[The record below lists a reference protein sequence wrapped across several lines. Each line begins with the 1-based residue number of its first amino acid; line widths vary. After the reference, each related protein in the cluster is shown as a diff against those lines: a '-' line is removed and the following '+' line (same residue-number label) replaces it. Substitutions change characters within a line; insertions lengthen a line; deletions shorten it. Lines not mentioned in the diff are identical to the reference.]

1 MAEGRLYFFM
11 SKSESLAIGFCC
23 FFIYN
28 DHRLWVPALLR
39 KGGLWMKKKDL
50 EKRTAS
56 RSWGHSIKQNWPLYV
71 LVLPSL
77 VLAIIFCYVPMGG
90 LVMAFLDYK
99 PWLGFTKSEFV
110 WFDNF
115 KQIFMFKESYQAIIN
130 TLIIA
135 VSKIICGLIV
145 PIFVALLLNEV
156 KHVGLKKGIQTLVFL
171 PHFLS
176 WIMVAG
182 MMRDVLGLDGIVNN
196 FLQKL
201 GFEPIFFLGEAGMF
215 RQILVIS
222 DVWKGFG
229 FGMIVYLAA
238 MANIDPSLYEAAEVD
253 GANRWQQTLHITLP
267 ALLPMIIVMATLS
280 LGNVLNA
287 GFDQVFNLY
296 SSLTYSTGDII
307 DTYVY
312 RQSLIN
318 GQYSFGTAVG
328 LFKSGVGLL
337 LTIISYK
344 IAYKFAGYRIF

>member
-1 MAEGRLYFFM
+1 ML
-11 SKSESLAIGFCC
+11 I
-23 FFIYN
+23 
-28 DHRLWVPALLR
+28 P
-39 KGGLWMKKKDL
+39 
-50 EKRTAS
+50 
-56 RSWGHSIKQNWPLYV
+56 SI
-71 LVLPSL
+71 
-77 VLAIIFCYVPMGG
+77 VLAVIFCYVPMGG
-90 LVMAFLDYK
+90 LVMAFQNYK
-99 PWLGFTKSEFV
+99 PWLGITGSDWV

-145 PIFVALLLNEV
+145 PVVVALLLNEV
-156 KHVGLKKGIQTLVFL
+156 RHVGLSKGIQTLVYL

-176 WIMVAG
+176 WITVAG
-182 MMRDVLGLDGIVNN
+182 MLRDILGLDGIVNS
-196 FLQKL
+196 FLQKI
-201 GFEPIFFLGEAGMF
+201 GIEPIFFLGEAGMF
-215 RQILVIS
+215 RQIIVLS

-238 MANIDPSLYEAAEVD
+238 ITNIDQSLYEAAEMD

-267 ALLPMIIVMATLS
+267 GMLPMIIVMATLS

-296 SSLTYSTGDII
+296 SPLTYSTGDII

-312 RQSLIN
+312 RQSLVN

-328 LFKSGVGLL
+328 LFKSGVSLL
-337 LTIISYK
+337 LTAVAYK
-344 IAYKFAGYRIF
+344 AAYKFAGYRIF